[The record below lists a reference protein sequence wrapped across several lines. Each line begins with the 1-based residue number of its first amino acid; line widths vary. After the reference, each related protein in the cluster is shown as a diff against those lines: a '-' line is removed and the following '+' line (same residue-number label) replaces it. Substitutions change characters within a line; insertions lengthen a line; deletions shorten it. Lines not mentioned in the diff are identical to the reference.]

1 MVGGIEYLMV
11 KGEMIYVA
19 KDKVKH
25 EFSSNT
31 RFYKMP
37 AISIMS
43 TFPNFLVK
51 FKQPSNIVNVY
62 NLGLK
67 LEKTP
72 KTLDHA

>member
-11 KGEMIYVA
+11 KGEMTYVA

-51 FKQPSNIVNVY
+51 F
-62 NLGLK
+62 
-67 LEKTP
+67 E
-72 KTLDHA
+72 